1 MTRSN
6 GAVTTYGY
14 DTQGR
19 LTTVSAGTGSYSYV
33 YDTCVNGKTLLCEA
47 NSTTA
52 STRYEY
58 EPSGLL
64 RNRRDITLANGV
76 QTDFWTRFYYDNL
89 GRLNAIT
96 YPSGIAVGYGYTK
109 GELKTMTV
117 NIGGVVSNVITGT
130 AYRSMGPIESM
141 GTGNALSRN
150 YTYDNDGRLTGVNT
164 KNGAAFVQNLSYAY
178 NNIDLITGITNGVD
192 ASLSQSYAYDKESR
206 LTNNSG
212 QTVTYDQNG
221 NRASYTIPTSGDV
234 AGWTD
239 GYSVD
244 ANSNRLAGITGFQAR
259 TFYHDA
265 LGNMTGSN
273 GGVTYTYDTFNRMA
287 SSTRD
292 GVTANYLYNSRNERV
307 WKASAAY
314 GAQRFVYGPNGQL
327 LAERRESDAA
337 WTHYL
342 WFNGVLVGLVRS
354 NQLYHINSDHL
365 GRPES
370 VTNSAKAVVWRARN
384 TGFDRMVLVNS
395 FGGLDVGFPGQYWDQ
410 ESALW
415 YNINRYYDAK
425 LGRYTQSDP
434 LGLASGLNTYAYV
447 GGNPVSY
454 VDPLGLQDRFGGFKP
469 PAPPPRFPVGVVREI
484 LYRHANEMQAKNW
497 VGADKFYHCMAMC
510 EAAGLGEEE
519 AAIAGMAGEAREL
532 NQHYR
537 HGDSKEECDAD
548 RAANAV
554 GLKAGLSGQ
563 VCTTACGGY
572 RPPGMP
578 YP

>member
-221 NRASYTIPTSGDV
+221 NRASCTIPTSGDV